1 MAEEKTAEFKKSG
14 KAPPRPKITY
24 HKNYTASRRA
34 AKAWD
39 KKYKKT
45 HNKDGTPK
53 GGKDAKRAEIKAR
66 LKTSRE
72 SGGIGKEMKRR
83 YSGEGEVDNQARR
96 TLQGSA
102 ERAKRMTEVAKSS
115 KSDAKKKLSQVRKAK
130 SSMPDAQK
138 ANKMDASDVM
148 SDKQKRSQRNR
159 ASSTMS
165 DAQKRTQISKS
176 KSTMSDAQKRG
187 AVRRS
192 KATMS
197 DAQKRAGQTSKPSS
211 DASPSTTSSKKD
223 MTFKEAFR
231 QGVKDRKAGKGMNF
245 TWRGKS
251 YAAVTQDEIDKAQ
264 KDGKIKK
271 NTLRAFLNMK
281 RKKK

>member
-1 MAEEKTAEFKKSG
+1 MAEKDKNV
-14 KAPPRPKITY
+14 PPRPKITY
-24 HKNYTASRRA
+24 HVNYLKSRRA

-45 HNKDGTPK
+45 HKPDGSPKQSKDE
-53 GGKDAKRAEIKAR
+53 KRARIEAA
-66 LKTSRE
+66 LETSKK

-102 ERAKRMTEVAKSS
+102 ERAKRMTEVGKST
-115 KSDAKKKLSQVRKAK
+115 KSDAGKKLSQVRKAK
-130 SSMPDAQK
+130 SDMPDSQK
-138 ANKMDASDVM
+138 MRTRTKT
-148 SDKQKRSQRNR
+148 Q
-159 ASSTMS
+159 MS
-165 DAQKRTQISKS
+165 DAQKRSQTSKAS
-176 KSTMSDAQKRG
+176 STMSDAQKRG

-192 KATMS
+192 KAAMS
-197 DAQKRAGQTSKPSS
+197 DKQKARADSKPSS
-211 DASPSTTSSKKD
+211 DTSSSTTSGKSD

-231 QGVKDRKAGKGMNF
+231 QGLKDRKAGKGMNF

-264 KDGKIKK
+264 KAGKIKK

>member
-1 MAEEKTAEFKKSG
+1 MAEEDKKI
-14 KAPPRPKITY
+14 KPRPKITY
-24 HKNYTASRRA
+24 HVNYLASRRA

-45 HNKDGTPK
+45 HKPDGSPK
-53 GGKDAKRAEIKAR
+53 KSRDEKRADIKSR

-72 SGGIGKEMKRR
+72 SGGIGKEAKRR

-102 ERAKRMTEVAKSS
+102 ERAKRMTEVGKST
-115 KSDAKKKLSQVRKAK
+115 KSDAEKKLSQVAKAK
-130 SSMPDAQK
+130 ST
-138 ANKMDASDVM
+138 M
-148 SDKQKRSQRNR
+148 SDSQKMNLTTDKSMSDSQKRGQVPKS
-159 ASSTMS
+159 SSTMS
-165 DAQKRTQISKS
+165 DAQKK
-176 KSTMSDAQKRG
+176 
-187 AVRRS
+187 
-192 KATMS
+192 
-197 DAQKRAGQTSKPSS
+197 AGQTSKPSS
-211 DASPSTTSSKKD
+211 DASPSTTSGKSD

-245 TWRGKS
+245 KWRGKS

-264 KDGKIKK
+264 KSGKIKK

>member
-1 MAEEKTAEFKKSG
+1 MAEEKMADVKKGG
-14 KAPPRPKITY
+14 KVPPRPKITY
-24 HKNYTASRRA
+24 HVNYTKSRRE

-39 KKYKKT
+39 KKYGKT
-45 HNKDGTPK
+45 HNRDGTPK
-53 GGKDAKRAEIKAR
+53 GGKVKDARRARLEAA
-66 LKTSRE
+66 LKTSKE

-96 TLQGSA
+96 TLSGSA

-115 KSDAKKKLSQVRKAK
+115 KSDAGKKLSQVRKAK

-138 ANKMDASDVM
+138 ANKMDASDSM
-148 SDKQKRSQRNR
+148 SDKQKRSTLNR

-165 DAQKRTQISKS
+165 DAQRKTRRAT
-176 KSTMSDAQKRG
+176 STMSDAQKRG

-192 KATMS
+192 KVAMS
-197 DAQKRAGQTSKPSS
+197 DSQKSRTST
-211 DASPSTTSSKKD
+211 PSTTSSKSD

-231 QGVKDRKAGKGMNF
+231 QGLKDRKAGKGMNF

-251 YAAVTQDEIDKAQ
+251 YAAVTQDEIDKAK

-281 RKKK
+281 RRKK

>member
-1 MAEEKTAEFKKSG
+1 MAEEDKNVK
-14 KAPPRPKITY
+14 PRPKITY
-24 HKNYTASRRA
+24 HVNYLASRRA

-45 HNKDGTPK
+45 HKPDGSPKQSKDE
-53 GGKDAKRAEIKAR
+53 KRARIKAS

-72 SGGIGKEMKRR
+72 SGGIGKEAKRR

-102 ERAKRMTEVAKSS
+102 ERAKRMTERGKST
-115 KSDAKKKLSQVRKAK
+115 KSDAEKKLSQVRKAK
-130 SSMPDAQK
+130 S
-138 ANKMDASDVM
+138 
-148 SDKQKRSQRNR
+148 
-159 ASSTMS
+159 TMS
-165 DAQKRTQISKS
+165 DSQKMNLTTDKSMSDSQKRGQVPKS
-176 KSTMSDAQKRG
+176 SSTMSDAQKRG

-192 KATMS
+192 KAAMS
-197 DAQKRAGQTSKPSS
+197 DKQKARADSKPSS
-211 DASPSTTSSKKD
+211 DTSSSTTSSKKD

-245 TWRGKS
+245 KWRGKS

-264 KDGKIKK
+264 KSGKIKK

>member
-1 MAEEKTAEFKKSG
+1 MAEEDKKI
-14 KAPPRPKITY
+14 KPRPKITY
-24 HKNYTASRRA
+24 HVNYLASRRA

-45 HNKDGTPK
+45 HKPDGSPK
-53 GGKDAKRAEIKAR
+53 KSRDEKRADIKSR

-72 SGGIGKEMKRR
+72 SGGIGKEAKRR

-102 ERAKRMTEVAKSS
+102 ERAKRMTERGKST
-115 KSDAKKKLSQVRKAK
+115 KSDAEKKLSQVAKAK
-130 SSMPDAQK
+130 
-138 ANKMDASDVM
+138 
-148 SDKQKRSQRNR
+148 
-159 ASSTMS
+159 STMS
-165 DAQKRTQISKS
+165 DSQKMNLTTDKSMSDSQKRGQVPKS
-176 KSTMSDAQKRG
+176 SSTMSDAQKRG

-197 DAQKRAGQTSKPSS
+197 DSQKKAGQTSKPSS
-211 DASPSTTSSKKD
+211 DASPSTTSGKKD
-223 MTFKEAFR
+223 ITFKEAFK
-231 QGVKDRKAGKGMNF
+231 QGLKDRKEGKGMNF
-245 TWRGKS
+245 SWRGKS

-264 KDGKIKK
+264 KSGKIKK

>member
-1 MAEEKTAEFKKSG
+1 MAEEKMADYKKGG
-14 KAPPRPKITY
+14 KVPPRPKITY
-24 HKNYTASRRA
+24 HVNYTKSRRE

-39 KKYKKT
+39 RKYGKT
-45 HNKDGTPK
+45 HNRDGTPK
-53 GGKDAKRAEIKAR
+53 GGKGKDARRARIEAA
-66 LKTSRE
+66 LETSKK
-72 SGGIGKEMKRR
+72 SGGIGKEAKRR

-102 ERAKRMTEVAKSS
+102 ERAKRMTEVAKST
-115 KSDAKKKLSQVRKAK
+115 KSDASKKLAQAGKAK
-130 SSMPDAQK
+130 
-138 ANKMDASDVM
+138 
-148 SDKQKRSQRNR
+148 
-159 ASSTMS
+159 STMS
-165 DAQKRTQISKS
+165 DAQKMNLTTRSSMSDAQKRGQVP
-176 KSTMSDAQKRG
+176 KSTSSMSDAQKRG

-197 DAQKRAGQTSKPSS
+197 DAQKRAGQTSKPSLG
-211 DASPSTTSSKKD
+211 DSPSTTSSKKD

-231 QGVKDRKAGKGMNF
+231 QGLKDRKEGKGMNF

>member
-1 MAEEKTAEFKKSG
+1 MAEKDKNV
-14 KAPPRPKITY
+14 PPRPKITY
-24 HKNYTASRRA
+24 HVNYLKSRRA

-39 KKYKKT
+39 AKYKKT
-45 HNKDGTPK
+45 HKPDGSPKQSKDE
-53 GGKDAKRAEIKAR
+53 KRAEIKAR

-115 KSDAKKKLSQVRKAK
+115 KSDAGKKLSQVRKAK

-138 ANKMDASDVM
+138 ANKMDASDSM
-148 SDKQKRSQRNR
+148 SDKQKRSQLNR

-165 DAQKRTQISKS
+165 DAQRKTRRAT
-176 KSTMSDAQKRG
+176 STMSDAQKRG

-192 KATMS
+192 KAAMS
-197 DAQKRAGQTSKPSS
+197 DKQKARADSKPSS
-211 DASPSTTSSKKD
+211 DTSSSTTSGKSD

-231 QGVKDRKAGKGMNF
+231 QGLKDRRAGKGMNF

-264 KDGKIKK
+264 KAGKIKK

>member
-53 GGKDAKRAEIKAR
+53 KSNEALRARIKAS

-72 SGGIGKEMKRR
+72 SGGIGKEAKRR

-115 KSDAKKKLSQVRKAK
+115 KSDAGKKLSQVRKAK

-148 SDKQKRSQRNR
+148 SDKQKRSQLNR

-165 DAQKRTQISKS
+165 DAQKRTQTSKRA

-192 KATMS
+192 KTAMS
-197 DAQKRAGQTSKPSS
+197 DSQKARTGT
-211 DASPSTTSSKKD
+211 PSTTSGKSD

-231 QGVKDRKAGKGMNF
+231 QGLKDRKAGKGMNF

-264 KDGKIKK
+264 KAGKIKK

>member
-1 MAEEKTAEFKKSG
+1 MADYKKGG
-14 KAPPRPKITY
+14 KVPPRPKITY
-24 HKNYTASRRA
+24 HVNYTKSRRE

-39 KKYKKT
+39 RKYGKT
-45 HNKDGTPK
+45 HNRDGTPK
-53 GGKDAKRAEIKAR
+53 GGKGKDARRARIEAA
-66 LKTSRE
+66 LETSKK

-83 YSGEGEVDNQARR
+83 YSGEGEVDKQAVR
-96 TLQGSA
+96 TIQGSA

-115 KSDAKKKLSQVRKAK
+115 KSDAEKKLSQVRKAK
-130 SSMPDAQK
+130 SDMPDAQK
-138 ANKMDASDVM
+138 ANRMDASDVM
-148 SDKQKRSQRNR
+148 SDKQKRSQLNR
-159 ASSTMS
+159 AKSDMS

-176 KSTMSDAQKRG
+176 RSSMSDAQKRG

-192 KATMS
+192 KSDMS
-197 DAQKRAGQTSKPSS
+197 DKQKARTDSKPSS
-211 DASPSTTSSKKD
+211 DTSSSTTSSKKD

-251 YAAVTQDEIDKAQ
+251 YAAVTQDEVDRAHKA
-264 KDGKIKK
+264 GKIKK